1 MEKNIAHSLSTEPV
15 SQQLVDSS
23 ANESAMQVDAC
34 PHKDTSVEMPADE
47 NGIRVDVRTQQ
58 AYSNDPQESNES
70 FRPPLVNTEKKDHPI
85 PSSIMY
91 EPAPPDFTDQTSA
104 DISNGTMNHTS
115 NNNESMKQCKDTG
128 TPSEECNVST
138 LTPST
143 RPDAISELPSES
155 SSNGTSST
163 HNKTGARSDAEQK
176 TKTSSQSSGKARR
189 VALHTIPTQDAQ
201 PTTCSPSEPNDV
213 EKSQSQLAPHGA
225 NPEKQDGQEEQT
237 NDSASRKRPRSPSPE
252 NEDDDED
259 GAEQSAMPRPT
270 VRLKVEV
277 KPGSL
282 SKSDY
287 LAAIPELSVEQLETK
302 FPVWA
307 NWYRSTYMEA
317 QDCYTGYQSVGFS
330 QQDLEGLGDLAK
342 LLQKYPPQSSGNSQR
357 KRRLDEY
364 DVGSYDTK
372 DPFVDDSELGLDEP
386 THIVKTRSD
395 GFYVAQGSIQLARA
409 KSNQLASRSA
419 SAFQSSIKSSTFGG
433 TWAGYARQTNKLL
446 AKRAAKRKPQTP
458 LPSTT
463 QQQATSSHAQPREVD
478 HESATEKPKNTI
490 LEEAETAAPLEPS
503 VEEPKPQSAPTRNN
517 DPSEKKKNKYPVEPV
532 HPQLQEMFDRLKV
545 LVQRANFAVKTKFP
559 PELKPPLI
567 DTAKVAVELGEYNDN
582 FFNYLP
588 SIFPYNRFTMMK
600 LTKREFFHK
609 HMEYYRELQ
618 EEQLDDLYN
627 LIQSSFPQ
635 QAAEYA
641 QRHEKDTE
649 KSEIGAGTND
659 EASMES
665 IDDGK
670 EDDEEKEEDDDDR
683 EVDLTT
689 RDEGL
694 GMNDSLR
701 RFRWTDEMREHL
713 FTIVTVENA
722 MSEIRNEKLKLENSP
737 DTYSEI
743 NARKA
748 LYKRIANFLPE
759 GWMSTTQVS
768 REYGLVRKRRDREAL
783 LELEGV

>member
-1 MEKNIAHSLSTEPV
+1 M
-15 SQQLVDSS
+15 VDSS
-23 ANESAMQVDAC
+23 VNESSMQIDAC
-34 PHKDTSVEMPADE
+34 PQESTSTETSADE
-47 NGIRVDVRTQQ
+47 NGMRVSVSNEAMRVDVPTSQ
-58 AYSNDPQESNES
+58 AYSNHPQECAESLGSSLVMNEK
-70 FRPPLVNTEKKDHPI
+70 NDHQI
-85 PSSIMY
+85 PSTIMD
-91 EPAPPDFTDQTSA
+91 EPAPNDTHESST
-104 DISNGTMNHTS
+104 TMENVTINDTS
-115 NNNESMKQCKDTG
+115 NNNEFIQPSQVTVTSSEVPNVP
-128 TPSEECNVST
+128 TP
-138 LTPST
+138 TPST
-143 RPDAISELPSES
+143 RPDAVSVLPTES
-155 SSNGTSST
+155 SINGASSP
-163 HNKTGARSDAEQK
+163 HNKSEARTEADK
-176 TKTSSQSSGKARR
+176 KKNTSSQSSGKSQPRR
-189 VALHTIPTQDAQ
+189 VALQAVPAQDTQ
-201 PTTCSPSEPNDV
+201 PTPYNSSEPNDLV
-213 EKSQSQLAPHGA
+213 KSQSDPASCVA
-225 NPEKQDGQEEQT
+225 DPEKQDGQEEHA
-237 NDSASRKRPRSPSPE
+237 NDNASRKRPRSSSPE

-259 GAEQSAMPRPT
+259 GAEQSALPRPT
-270 VRLKVEV
+270 IRLKVEV

-302 FPVWA
+302 FPAWA

-317 QDCYTGYQSVGFS
+317 QESYTGYQSVGFS
-330 QQDLEGLGDLAK
+330 QQELEGLGDLAK
-342 LLQKYPPQSSGNSQR
+342 LLQKYPPQSSGNGQR

-463 QQQATSSHAQPREVD
+463 HQQATNSNVQPSDTD
-478 HESATEKPKNTI
+478 HESGTEKSNDNI
-490 LEEAETAAPLEPS
+490 VEESKIAAPPEPS
-503 VEEPKPQSAPTRNN
+503 LNMPKSQPAPSNN
-517 DPSEKKKNKYPVEPV
+517 TDKSEKKKNKYPVEPV
-532 HPQLQEMFDRLKV
+532 HPQLQEMFDHLKV

-641 QRHEKDTE
+641 QRQEKDAE
-649 KSEIGAGTND
+649 KSDSGAGTND
-659 EASMES
+659 EPSMES
-665 IDDGK
+665 MDDGK
-670 EDDEEKEEDDDDR
+670 DDDEEKEEDDDDR

-694 GMNDSLR
+694 GMNDTGHMR
-701 RFRWTDEMREHL
+701 RFRWNDEMREHL

-748 LYKRIANFLPE
+748 LYKRN
-759 GWMSTTQVS
+759 T
-768 REYGLVRKRRDREAL
+768 AL
-783 LELEGV
+783 SGNDETVKLC